1 MDEEERRKQ
10 AAKFFTRGNTY
21 YDKCDYDKAIE
32 DYNKAIELNPDD
44 ANAYNNRGNA
54 YALKC
59 DYDKAIEDYNKSIEL
74 EPGLAEVYNN
84 RGNIYAEKGDYDH
97 AIEDYNKTITLN
109 PDIAD
114 AHNNRGT
121 AYGKKGDYD
130 KAIEDYNKAIKLK
143 PDYAGAYNNRGSA
156 YNDKGDYDKAI
167 EDCNKAIALNSDD
180 AKVYN
185 NRGNAYNNKGDYDKA
200 IEDYNK
206 AIALKPD
213 YARAYDNLIRLCQNG
228 NCKYIET
235 VARVLNDNKN
245 HFKIDIVYAMS
256 QYKNIDELI
265 NKLWDIDYG
274 DYFCRILKYNKIDK
288 ESKEYRDYKQIYLS
302 SIKIMQLLHVNN
314 PEETV
319 NGFAHYTHKDIAEK
333 LLIKKEAKVSPFRL
347 GSILHSNDPTEG
359 TIAFEYLDLESKDT
373 DRSYQAFT
381 ACFTFDPE
389 CLNQF
394 RLYGKEQ
401 GQEATGVSMIFRK
414 DFFAEAPSGMASES
428 LMSGLN
434 GKLVTR
440 TKEDT
445 RETYPLYRCA
455 YIDPETKQIVALGHK
470 DDYTFFRD
478 NSKEDIA
485 TIQDKINQYK
495 DSIDKKLQAV
505 RKQFNELKELIKKN
519 EKSINKETVCDLLI
533 NLRYLV
539 KHIAFKEEQECRIV
553 KVEALGN
560 HEKVKLEGDRM
571 FFIDTEAI
579 GRYIDKIY
587 FAPNTAG
594 MEFFQER
601 LVYEGEGSKHI
612 KCNQCKH
619 PIRVAKS

>member
-1 MDEEERRKQ
+1 MDEEKRKR
-10 AAKFFTRGNTY
+10 AAELLIQGNAY
-21 YDKCDYDKAIE
+21 YAKGDYDKAIE
-32 DYNKAIELNPDD
+32 DYSKAIDLMPDD
-44 ANAYNNRGNA
+44 VEAYNYRGNA

-59 DYDKAIEDYNKSIEL
+59 DYDKAIEDFSKAIEL
-74 EPGLAEVYNN
+74 KPNDAEAYNY
-84 RGNIYAEKGDYDH
+84 RGV
-97 AIEDYNKTITLN
+97 
-109 PDIAD
+109 
-114 AHNNRGT
+114 
-121 AYGKKGDYD
+121 AYRKKGDYD
-130 KAIEDYNKAIKLK
+130 KAIEDYSKAIELE
-143 PDYAGAYNNRGSA
+143 PDDAGAYYIRGSV
-156 YNDKGDYDKAI
+156 YYEKGDH
-167 EDCNKAIALNSDD
+167 
-180 AKVYN
+180 
-185 NRGNAYNNKGDYDKA
+185 DKA

-206 AIALKPD
+206 SIELKPD
-213 YARAYDNLIRLCQNG
+213 YATAYNNLIELCQNG

-235 VARVLNDNKN
+235 VAKVLNDNKN
-245 HFKIDIVYAMS
+245 HFKIDIVYAIS
-256 QYKNIDELI
+256 QYKNIDALV

-274 DYFCRILKYNKIDK
+274 DYFCLILKYNKIDK
-288 ESKEYRDYKQIYLS
+288 ESAAYHNYKHIYLS
-302 SIKIMQLLHVNN
+302 SVKIMQLLHINN

-319 NGFAHYTHKDIAEK
+319 NGFAHYTRKDIAET
-333 LLIKKEAKVSPFRL
+333 LLIKKEAQASPFRL
-347 GSILHSNDPTEG
+347 NSILTSNDPTEG
-359 TIAFEYLDLESKDT
+359 TVTFEYLDLESKDT
-373 DRSYQAFT
+373 ERSYQAFT

-401 GQEATGVSMIFRK
+401 GQEATGVSLIFRK
-414 DFFAEAPSGMASES
+414 KFFAKAPTGMASES
-428 LMSGLN
+428 LMSGLD
-434 GKLVTR
+434 GKPVTR
-440 TKEDT
+440 TKKYT
-445 RETYPLYRCA
+445 RETYPLYRCV

-478 NSKEDIA
+478 NPEEDIA
-485 TIQDKINQYK
+485 TIQDKIKQYK
-495 DSIDKKLQAV
+495 NSIDGILQAV
-505 RKQFNELKELIKKN
+505 RTQFNELKDFIKKN

-560 HEKVKLEGDRM
+560 HEKVKLADDRM

-587 FAPNTAG
+587 FAPYTAG

-612 KCNQCKH
+612 RCYRCKH